1 MQRNGRSQLS
11 SRWGPETQVCLS
23 FLSTAIMW
31 VHVWWFQVQW
41 MEEKLKAADGQSGD
55 SEVRLF
61 QRCQELQA
69 LVQEKEDVVA
79 QLEQQLEEQVRKS
92 TRIKNF
98 NRCDAS
104 GVIHNPLFFNLIP
117 RLSLWTP
124 SLTSLLFTYVS
135 PPLFSVSLH
144 LNLLFLFQNIFY
156 SPGETDGSFLL
167 LSTETA
173 PPSRCQDG
181 GREGS

>member
-1 MQRNGRSQLS
+1 
-11 SRWGPETQVCLS
+11 
-23 FLSTAIMW
+23 
-31 VHVWWFQVQW
+31 

-69 LVQEKEDVVA
+69 LVQEKEDVIA

-117 RLSLWTP
+117 HLSL
-124 SLTSLLFTYVS
+124 
-135 PPLFSVSLH
+135 
-144 LNLLFLFQNIFY
+144 
-156 SPGETDGSFLL
+156 
-167 LSTETA
+167 
-173 PPSRCQDG
+173 
-181 GREGS
+181 